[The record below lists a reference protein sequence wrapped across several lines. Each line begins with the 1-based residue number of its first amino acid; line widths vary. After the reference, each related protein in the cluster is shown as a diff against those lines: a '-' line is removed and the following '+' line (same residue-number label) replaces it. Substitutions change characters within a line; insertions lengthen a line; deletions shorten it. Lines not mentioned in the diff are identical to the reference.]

1 MIRSIFSMI
10 ILPLPKWFCRYC
22 TVVNL
27 CWAYILLNTFV
38 LSAGELALMHSVKTF
53 LMQCVCSPIVSICID
68 CGQIINVWDCSW
80 MYPSLFLSHPLFPT
94 PFSLQIPNMF
104 GSRTSTIMSLMIGSY
119 ASSAVTFPGVKV
131 TMMDAHL
138 HVCQIWMH
146 ICYRCPV
153 TLIHIESTFND
164 LGVSL
169 IFVLFYTNN
178 TPFSLCPSLSWSMM
192 RVCRSGWSCGC
203 GRV

>member
-131 TMMDAHL
+131 NMMMSSEMDTHL
-138 HVCQIWMH
+138 LLLPRVTHTNRVHVQ
-146 ICYRCPV
+146 
-153 TLIHIESTFND
+153 
-164 LGVSL
+164 
-169 IFVLFYTNN
+169 
-178 TPFSLCPSLSWSMM
+178 PS
-192 RVCRSGWSCGC
+192 
-203 GRV
+203 